1 MTPKER
7 LEKLELILEEGGDE
21 ALSRFLETNPDEFLK
36 AIEAF
41 YILNGDDEGLDEII
55 RLARELGDNETAD
68 KIESLLK

>member
-7 LEKLELILEEGGDE
+7 LEKLERILEDGGDE
-21 ALSRFLETNPDEFLK
+21 SLSRFLETNPDEFLK